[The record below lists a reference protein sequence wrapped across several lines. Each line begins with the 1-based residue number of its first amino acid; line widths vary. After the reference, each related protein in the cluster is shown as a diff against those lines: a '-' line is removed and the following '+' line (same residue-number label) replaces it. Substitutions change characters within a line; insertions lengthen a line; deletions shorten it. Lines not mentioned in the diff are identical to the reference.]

1 MTQEKEGREFN
12 AVFLGILLAN
22 EKEGS
27 KQLTVWK
34 RHIFSRILEK
44 QSFSTCQ
51 Y

>member
-27 KQLTVWK
+27 ELLTVWK
-34 RHIFSRILEK
+34 RHIFSGILEK